1 MKEINFMKKI
11 CVLFL
16 IIMFNSCNNKDILNI
31 GHRGARGHV
40 AENTLESIQ
49 KAIDLGV
56 DGVEIDVFRCA
67 SGEIVVF
74 HDKKIDRLTS
84 SIGFIEEMTLDSLN
98 DVLIDGKYKIPTLEQ
113 VLELIN
119 GNILLNVE
127 LKGKNTAK
135 QTALILKNFISNTEW
150 EVNQL
155 IVSSFDWN
163 ELTIF
168 KDENTDIPIGIL
180 NEKNTLNEVLDI
192 AIKLDAVAIHPNF
205 ASLNKEI
212 VNTIHDA
219 GFKIYSWTINKPE
232 EINKAIN
239 FGIDGIITDFP
250 DRIP

>member
-1 MKEINFMKKI
+1 MKKI
-11 CVLFL
+11 SVLLF
-16 IIMFNSCNNKDILNI
+16 IIMLNSCENKDILNI
-31 GHRGARGHV
+31 GHRGAKGHI

-74 HDKKIDRLTS
+74 HDKKLDRLTNS
-84 SIGFIEEMTLDSLN
+84 TGFIEEMTIDALN
-98 DVLIDGKYKIPTLEQ
+98 NILVEGKYKIPTLEE
-113 VLELIN
+113 VLTFID

-135 QTALILKNFISNTEW
+135 KTALILEKFVSNTKW
-150 EVNQL
+150 ESNQL
-155 IVSSFDWN
+155 IVSSFDWD
-163 ELTIF
+163 ELIIF
-168 KDENTDIPIGIL
+168 KNENTDIPIGIL
-180 NEKNTLNEVLDI
+180 NDKNTLNEVLDI

-205 ASLNKEI
+205 SSLNQEI
-212 VNTIHDA
+212 VNTIHDS

-232 EINKAIN
+232 EIDKAIT

-250 DRIP
+250 DRIPK